1 MDPEL
6 LSLDDLPAE
15 ARQAIDEA
23 EREIAGL
30 RDRAGRQAGELRAR
44 AEQAA
49 AELEG
54 RADEQVR
61 ERQLALLRQLRPMQ
75 EAYARQGRLD
85 EALAIRDRVR
95 ALRASLL
102 QAEPDPG
109 NLSHLGDARPG
120 TSRLFE
126 VTGTAEGIVWGT
138 DVYTG
143 DSTLAAAAVHAG
155 ALRDGE
161 HGVVRV
167 TFVETL
173 NVHFTG
179 SHRNG
184 VWSEDYGAWP
194 VGFRVARA

>member
-15 ARQAIDEA
+15 ARRAIDEA
-23 EREIAGL
+23 EREMAVL
-30 RDRAGRQAGELRAR
+30 RDRAGRQADEIRAR

-49 AELEG
+49 AEVES
-54 RADEQVR
+54 RAEEQVR

-75 EAYARQGRLD
+75 DAAARQGRLD

-95 ALRASLL
+95 GLRASLL
-102 QAEPDPG
+102 RAEPDPG
-109 NLSHLGDARPG
+109 NLSHLRDPRPG
-120 TSRLFE
+120 STQLYE
-126 VTGTAEGIVWGT
+126 VTGSAEGIVWGT
-138 DVYTG
+138 DVYTS
-143 DSTLAAAAVHAG
+143 DSTLAAVAVHAG
-155 ALRDGE
+155 ALADGE

-173 NVHFTG
+173 NVQFTG

-184 VWSEDYGAWP
+184 VWSEDYGSWP
-194 VGFRVARA
+194 VGYRIERA